1 MKKIVMGIVAL
12 ACAAS
17 MFAVDIAA
25 RVVLDGTIADGTIDI
40 NKDDKKESTLNFFK
54 LNAYDQKDA
63 DALVM
68 SLNGDKSGAQ
78 FQMWYKYDGSG
89 SAAPSIRSTS
99 LWFKPMDM
107 LKVTVG
113 DVSVKTYS
121 ESLDYWKAPAGEAAN
136 AHQTYTWSS
145 YATVDGAGISVEVTP
160 ISGLWLNAGIAAGT
174 DKEFAEISFDGDK
187 ENETHKAWGA
197 AAKYDFA
204 GLLGLPLSAAVSYR
218 DAGKDDVKIAAI
230 GAEYGNR
237 YAAGFYGFLNVRT
250 RFENFSYTYVDES
263 TKTPAFIGTK
273 HTLTQ
278 DNALQAVMIDNMV
291 KYQADAFQVLG
302 RFPVTVRTVKDVAGL
317 AAANGY
323 VDPSWMAYELKAIYG
338 FSAFSV
344 YADFENDHAITF
356 DKNFLPVFLNST
368 VKAGVTA
375 NFGTVAL
382 DSGVKVDLPTF
393 AKEDGKLK
401 STSNMTWSVPFNLSI
416 AF

>member
-40 NKDDKKESTLNFFK
+40 NGDETKESTLNFWK
-54 LNAYDQKDA
+54 LSKYDQKDS

-68 SLNGDKSGAQ
+68 SVNGDKSGAQ

-99 LWFKPMDM
+99 LWFKPIDM

-113 DVSVKTYS
+113 DVSVGTYK
-121 ESLDYWKAPAGEAAN
+121 ESIDWWKAPAGEAAS
-136 AHQTYTWSS
+136 AHATYTWSS
-145 YATVDGAGISVEVTP
+145 YATVEGSGISLELTP
-160 ISGLWLNAGIAAGT
+160 IDGLWLNAGIAAGA
-174 DKEFAEISFDGDK
+174 DNEFATISFDET
-187 ENETHKAWGA
+187 ENETYKAWGA

-237 YAAGFYGFLNVRT
+237 WGDGFYGFLNART
-250 RFENFSYTYVDES
+250 RFENFTYTYTDTS
-263 TKTPAFIGTK
+263 TATPAYIGTK

-278 DNALQAVMIDNMV
+278 ENALQAVMIDNMV
-291 KYQADAFQVLG
+291 KYQAGAFQVMG
-302 RFPVTVRTVKDVAGL
+302 RFPVTIRTVKDVAGL

-323 VDPSWMAYELKAIYG
+323 VDPSWMAYEIKASY
-338 FSAFSV
+338 AFSGFGV
-344 YADFENDHAITF
+344 YGDVENDHAVTF
-356 DKNFLPVFLNST
+356 DENFLPVFLNMT

-375 NFGTVAL
+375 NFGSVAL
-382 DSGVKVDLPTF
+382 DSGVQVALPTF
-393 AKEDGKLK
+393 AKNDGKLE
-401 STSNMTWSVPFNLSI
+401 STSNMTWSVPFNVSI
-416 AF
+416 GF